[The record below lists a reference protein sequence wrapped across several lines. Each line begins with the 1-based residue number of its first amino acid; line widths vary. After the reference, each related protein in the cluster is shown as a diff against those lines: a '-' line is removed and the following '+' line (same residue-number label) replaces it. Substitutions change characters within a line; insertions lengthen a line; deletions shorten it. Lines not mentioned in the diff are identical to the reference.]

1 MGSEGG
7 REIMQIQEDG
17 DEIIILSANS
27 RWISEK
33 DQRELLL
40 WFKTHRPM
48 MWRDIFCDD
57 CPEVC

>member
-1 MGSEGG
+1 MDIYEQGEFVCLEHCSSSVLV
-7 REIMQIQEDG
+7 I
-17 DEIIILSANS
+17 DEF
-27 RWISEK
+27 E
-33 DQRELLL
+33 QRELLL